1 MSNLEFFEG
10 YVGETK
16 QMQPRRVVVTGMGAV
31 SPFGNGVDILLESLE
46 AGKSAVESIS
56 GLEEFG
62 GIRTRVAALVPDM
75 DAKEIPRKFRR
86 TMSKMSIFATIACQ
100 EALDQAGVSEKRL
113 SDGKTG
119 VAIGSSIG
127 SPIASQGF
135 WEDFL
140 ADRSLERMRS
150 TLFFK
155 IMNHSCA
162 ANVSHALGITGRI
175 LAPSAACSTSCQ
187 TVGYG
192 FEIIAS
198 GKQDLM
204 LCGGAEEFHP
214 LMAATFDTL
223 NAVST
228 NYNDRPSQTPRP
240 FDRDRDGVVC
250 GEGCGIILLESL
262 DSAKARGAPIFAEIE
277 GFATISDATNIA
289 NPNADSMEC
298 CIRAALADASADPKD
313 IDYVNAHATAT
324 LQGDIAESAAI
335 ERVFGNATPVSSM
348 KGHLGHT
355 MAASGALEL
364 AATVEMIKRDRLIP
378 TLNLDNIDKLCEK
391 VLHLQEM
398 EDLRINKAIKNNFA
412 FGGVNSSIVL
422 GRYGND

>member
-1 MSNLEFFEG
+1 
-10 YVGETK
+10 
-16 QMQPRRVVVTGMGAV
+16 MQPRRVVVTGMGAI
-31 SPFGNGVDILLESLE
+31 SPFGKGVDVLMESLVT
-46 AGKSAVESIS
+46 GKSAVKVIT

-62 GIRTRVAALVPDM
+62 GLRTRVAALVPAL

-86 TMSKMSIFATIACQ
+86 TMSKMSVYATLACQ
-100 EALDQAGVSEKRL
+100 EALTLAGLGEERL
-113 SDGKTG
+113 SDRKMG

-127 SPIASQGF
+127 SPIATQGF
-135 WEDFL
+135 YEDFL
-140 ADRSLERMRS
+140 TDHSLERMRS
-150 TLFFK
+150 TLFFQ
-155 IMNHSCA
+155 IMNHTCA
-162 ANVSHALGITGRI
+162 ANVSQALGITGRI
-175 LAPSAACSTSCQ
+175 LAPSAACSTGCQ
-187 TVGYG
+187 AVGYG

-223 NAVST
+223 NAAST
-228 NYNDRPSQTPRP
+228 NYNDMPAQTPRP

-262 DSAKARGAPIFAEIE
+262 DSAKSRGAAILAEIE
-277 GFATISDATNIA
+277 GFATISDASNMA
-289 NPNADSMEC
+289 NPNADSMEH
-298 CIRAALADASADPKD
+298 CIKAALADARMEPGD

-324 LQGDIAESAAI
+324 EQGDIAESIAI
-335 ERVFGNATPVSSM
+335 ERVFGNTTPVSSI

-364 AATVEMIKRDRLIP
+364 AATVEMINRDCLIP
-378 TLNLDNIDKLCEK
+378 TLNLDNIDKSCEN
-391 VLHLQEM
+391 VLHVPDVEN
-398 EDLRINKAIKNNFA
+398 LRINRSIKNNFA

-422 GRYGND
+422 RRHGND